1 MNWSFRYNVI
11 LGIICNKAVCKTG
24 IARTIK
30 KVKNNIYESKGTISG
45 PEDPAMSEC
54 YTTIL
59 LNRKLLLSK
68 YYILKQA
75 DKAVFYSNLLAK
87 TAIRAKF
94 YDIFQIFHVFE

>member
-1 MNWSFRYNVI
+1 MHLAIYSKISHQRKCFKISSFFMLKLITLFDR
-11 LGIICNKAVCKTG
+11 
-24 IARTIK
+24 
-30 KVKNNIYESKGTISG
+30 
-45 PEDPAMSEC
+45 
-54 YTTIL
+54 TIL

-87 TAIRAKF
+87 TSIRAKF